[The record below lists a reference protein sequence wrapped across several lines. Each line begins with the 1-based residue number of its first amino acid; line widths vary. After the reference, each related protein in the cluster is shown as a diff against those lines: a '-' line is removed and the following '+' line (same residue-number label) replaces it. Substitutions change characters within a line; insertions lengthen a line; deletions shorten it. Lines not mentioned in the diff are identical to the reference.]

1 VVLSH
6 VMPRPDRGILFVAA
20 KEDCPV
26 KPGNDESGERVMATV
41 FPEDLNRQAAALI
54 EHCRSKS
61 LMLAT
66 AESCTGGLI
75 AGLITSIPG
84 SSDVLDSGFVTYSN
98 DAKTRMIG
106 VPAELIARHG
116 AVSAEVA
123 LAMAEGAL
131 AHSKA
136 DVAVAVTG
144 VAGPGGGS
152 AAKPVGLV
160 HCAAARKGHPAI
172 SRVLRLGDIGR
183 DAVRLET
190 VRVAVEMAYEIAGP

>member
-1 VVLSH
+1 VT
-6 VMPRPDRGILFVAA
+6 R
-20 KEDCPV
+20 
-26 KPGNDESGERVMATV
+26 V
-41 FPEDLNRQAAALI
+41 FPDAMIAQAAALI
-54 EHCRSKS
+54 GRCRANH

-75 AGLITSIPG
+75 AGLISAVPG
-84 SSDVLDSGFVTYSN
+84 SSDVLDGGFVTYSN

-106 VPAELIARHG
+106 VPRELIARHG
-116 AVSAEVA
+116 AVSEEVA
-123 LAMAEGAL
+123 RAMAEGAL

-160 HCAAARKGHPAI
+160 HCAAARKGSPTVT
-172 SRVLRLGDIGR
+172 RVLRLGEIGR
-183 DAVRLET
+183 DDVRLET